1 MTLKIALSILTV
13 YFCLVLVMKK
23 LEKIGA
29 IKGIQQGK
37 AGPNS
42 NRTFVAIFTLL
53 PHPKTSS
60 KSTPHLCDTSTIYTP
75 IPHMDHAWG

>member
-42 NRTFVAIFTLL
+42 NRTFVAIFTVI
-53 PHPKTSS
+53 PHPQKLVN
-60 KSTPHLCDTSTIYTP
+60 TPHTPSVAHPNYTYP
-75 IPHMDHAWG
+75 P